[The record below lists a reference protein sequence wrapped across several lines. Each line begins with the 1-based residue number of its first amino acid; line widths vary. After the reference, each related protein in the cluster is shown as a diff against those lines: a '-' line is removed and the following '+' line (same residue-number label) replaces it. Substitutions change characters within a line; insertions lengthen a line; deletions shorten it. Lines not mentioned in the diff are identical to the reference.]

1 MTETAT
7 DSRGRWQAGV
17 ALALGAVVAGVAFAS
32 TALFLSALVG
42 LVYSGYT
49 LLGSPPDPRLHV
61 TRAVEPRATTPGER
75 TTVTTTVENA
85 GDEVLADVR
94 VHDQPPAEL
103 QVVSGATRAAASL
116 APGETLTVEYELETR
131 RGTHE
136 FGDVTTVVYGL
147 SGDAGRRTVHE
158 QAASVSCFAPFD
170 ALELA
175 PQTGPGTGQVETD
188 TGGVGLEFFATRE
201 YRSSDPSSRI
211 DWNRYA
217 ATGELS
223 TVTYR
228 ESHAATVV
236 LLVDGRHRVRRA
248 GDEPTAAAL
257 CGYAAVRAGEALLDD
272 HNSVGAVALGGESDH
287 PAVEVDGSISLPS
300 RDRDDAVTVLGYC
313 RPDRGR
319 EQSLRIRSLL
329 AAELDVE
336 VSDVGGGVSGSDAAV
351 GSSTDSYVEPTP
363 GTSGVV
369 DWLRERLDDHA
380 QVVFV
385 SPLLDREAVRFVTRL
400 ESVGHTVT
408 VVSPRVTTTAR
419 PGTTVSHL
427 RRALRVRS
435 LQRDQQVR
443 LVDWSPDDPLG
454 TAARRAHAGWEQ

>member
-32 TALFLSALVG
+32 TALFFSALVG

-75 TTVTTTVENA
+75 TTVTTTVESV

-170 ALELA
+170 ALKLA

-188 TGGVGLEFFATRE
+188 TGGIGLEFFATRE

-248 GDEPTAAAL
+248 G
-257 CGYAAVRAGEALLDD
+257 EALLDD

-287 PAVEVDGSISLPS
+287 PAVEVDGSISSPS
-300 RDRDDAVTVLGYC
+300 RDGDDAVTVLGYC

-408 VVSPRVTTTAR
+408 VVSPQVTTTAR

-435 LQRDQQVR
+435 LRRDQQVR